1 MDIAGEEGAL
11 ARLRAAVLADAA
23 LADELLEIWRPEV
36 FAERAAVVATA
47 VGVRLDASQIGA
59 LLSRQPTDVVA
70 GDAAPPRGWLPA
82 RVTGQAGEPVVD
94 WAFFGAR
101 RLTQP
106 FYEESLGAVASLP
119 FNRLFRLRTRLGD
132 LAARAAFA
140 PAGFI
145 FHMSRCGSTL
155 AAQMLAASDANLVVS
170 EAPPID
176 AVVRIDRATAGR
188 DGEAAHAARLAAIV
202 GAFEHVRGGAGRL
215 FVKLDSWHA
224 CALPLFRRA
233 FPATPWVFLYREP
246 IEVMVSHLRRRGMQM
261 TPELIAPSFFGADW
275 QGASPDED
283 YAASVLAAICTAA
296 LAAYEGGG
304 GLLVNYRELPGALA
318 SRILPHF
325 GVEAAPEEI
334 AVIEAASGRDAKHPA
349 TAFAPD
355 SAAKQAAATPAI
367 RAAVV
372 RHLADVYAQ
381 LEARRLQAP

>member
-1 MDIAGEEGAL
+1 VDIAGEEGQL

-23 LADELLEIWRPEV
+23 LADALLEIWRPEV
-36 FAERAAVVATA
+36 FAARAAVAATA
-47 VGVRLDASQIGA
+47 VGVRLDASQVGA
-59 LLSRQPTDVVA
+59 LLARPPTDVVA

-82 RVTGQAGEPVVD
+82 RVSGQAGEPVVD

-106 FYEESLGAVASLP
+106 FYEDSLGAVTSLA
-119 FNRLFRLRTRLGD
+119 FNRLFRLRTRLAD
-132 LAARAAFA
+132 LAPPPAAFA
-140 PAGFI
+140 PAGLI

-176 AVVRIDRATAGR
+176 AVVRIDRATAGL
-188 DGEAAHAARLAAIV
+188 DEAEHAARLAAMV
-202 GAFEHVRGGAGRL
+202 GAFQHAGGGAARL

-233 FPATPWVFLYREP
+233 FPTTPWVFLYREP

-275 QGASPDED
+275 QGAAPDED
-283 YAASVLAAICTAA
+283 YAARVLAAICTAA

-334 AVIEAASGRDAKHPA
+334 AAIEAAAGRDAKDPA
-349 TAFAPD
+349 AAFAPD
-355 SAAKQAAATPAI
+355 SAAKRAAATPAI
-367 RAAVV
+367 RAAAQ
-372 RHLADVYAQ
+372 RHLAHVYAQ
-381 LEARRLQAP
+381 LEATRRGT